1 MSLAKTPQK
10 MVKLPPCVC
19 EFKLQNPPINSRNY
33 IVFCRMKQ
41 TVFVCFSVCVL
52 KAEWCAG
59 ELTIKSFTN
68 ALKIKVNNYLQ

>member
-10 MVKLPPCVC
+10 MVKLPPRVC

-33 IVFCRMKQ
+33 IVLCKMKQ
-41 TVFVCFSVCVL
+41 AVFVCFSVCVL
-52 KAEWCAG
+52 KAEWCAL

-68 ALKIKVNNYLQ
+68 ASKTRVNNYLQ